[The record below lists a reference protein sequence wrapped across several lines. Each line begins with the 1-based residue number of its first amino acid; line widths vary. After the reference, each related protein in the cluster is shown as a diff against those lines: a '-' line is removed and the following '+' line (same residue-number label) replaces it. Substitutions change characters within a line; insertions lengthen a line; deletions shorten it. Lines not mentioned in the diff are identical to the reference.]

1 MIRTAE
7 ISASIDAAMA
17 DHGQRAIACRI
28 DVARSTLGDWGHDVH
43 AWPADKLLQLA
54 AQFPEIRRAVV
65 DAIDGASARPSSN
78 DAERDA
84 FVVMADAGRTMSGL
98 AQDLS
103 DRRLTAEEARVR
115 LPQLRELQDHLHR
128 LIIDADAVARGGL

>member
-7 ISASIDAAMA
+7 ISAGLDVVLA
-17 DHGQRAIACRI
+17 DHGQRAIAARI
-28 DVARSTLGDWGHDVH
+28 DVARTTLAGWGHDVH

-65 DAIDGASARPSSN
+65 DAIDGATTRPSSS

-84 FVVMADAGRTMSGL
+84 FVVMADAGRTMAGL

-103 DRRLTAEEARVR
+103 DRRLTAEEARAR

-128 LIIDADAVARGGL
+128 LIIDADAVARGAL